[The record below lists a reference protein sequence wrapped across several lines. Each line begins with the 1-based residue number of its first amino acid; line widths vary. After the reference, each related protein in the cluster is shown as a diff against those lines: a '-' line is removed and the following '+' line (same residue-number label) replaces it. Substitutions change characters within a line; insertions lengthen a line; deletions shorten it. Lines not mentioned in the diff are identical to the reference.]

1 MGVTTG
7 IVLFAVIWFMTFFV
21 VLPIR
26 VRTQG
31 DVGRV
36 VPGTSSGSPEHHNLK
51 KKAWITTGV
60 AFVLW
65 LVICVTV
72 LSGAITLR
80 DIDMFNRMG
89 PESDSGTTPAAS
101 PETAPE

>member
-7 IVLFAVIWFMTFFV
+7 LVLFAVIWFMTFFV

-31 DVGRV
+31 EAGRV
-36 VPGTSSGSPEHHNLK
+36 VPGTPAGSPEHHNLK
-51 KKAWITTGV
+51 KKAWITTGIAAVIWIVV
-60 AFVLW
+60 AGTL
-65 LVICVTV
+65 I
-72 LSGAITLR
+72 SGAITLR

-89 PESDSGTTPAAS
+89 PETTTETTTGTT